1 MKHEQFKELQEA
13 ILYHILMTEYGYEQ
27 FRRIETI
34 IPHEIFWAYSKLA
47 KIAYDKNWEEMNLTK
62 ISTEIVKEWLSEDM
76 SRIMTI
82 SFSLPSFYDDIK
94 ILLRKYI
101 MERPW
106 DDFEKLV
113 QLQGKFEYIEK
124 QRAENQAQ
132 KYMIR
137 DIYDN
142 VIVDLMEKSDRLRKW
157 ELLWYSTWFP
167 IIDKITDWL
176 QKGTVTRMVAY
187 ANTWKSKFSY
197 HIANRLLEQWANVI
211 HFTLEVNQNMVVY
224 NLMANK
230 YKLSLRDVYLMNFED
245 KDMGELF
252 TKKLEIVFDK
262 YSLSDIIQYTESR
275 NPDAIIIDF
284 VQNIDAGGGSEYEE
298 MTNVARKLQQ
308 LAIKKN
314 IAIFDL
320 SQTSNEWGKTDSD
333 IIHAKW
339 SGALVASADVV
350 MVMKRDQVKED
361 GLIIKVAKNKFWA
374 RKSIDFE
381 IEYEKNLWKEIWET
395 LINKKI

>member
-1 MKHEQFKELQEA
+1 
-13 ILYHILMTEYGYEQ
+13 
-27 FRRIETI
+27 
-34 IPHEIFWAYSKLA
+34 
-47 KIAYDKNWEEMNLTK
+47 
-62 ISTEIVKEWLSEDM
+62 
-76 SRIMTI
+76 
-82 SFSLPSFYDDIK
+82 
-94 ILLRKYI
+94 
-101 MERPW
+101 
-106 DDFEKLV
+106 
-113 QLQGKFEYIEK
+113 
-124 QRAENQAQ
+124 
-132 KYMIR
+132 
-137 DIYDN
+137 
-142 VIVDLMEKSDRLRKW
+142 
-157 ELLWYSTWFP
+157 
-167 IIDKITDWL
+167 
-176 QKGTVTRMVAY
+176 
-187 ANTWKSKFSY
+187 
-197 HIANRLLEQWANVI
+197 
-211 HFTLEVNQNMVVY
+211 
-224 NLMANK
+224 MANK

>member
-1 MKHEQFKELQEA
+1 
-13 ILYHILMTEYGYEQ
+13 
-27 FRRIETI
+27 
-34 IPHEIFWAYSKLA
+34 
-47 KIAYDKNWEEMNLTK
+47 
-62 ISTEIVKEWLSEDM
+62 
-76 SRIMTI
+76 MTI

-211 HFTLEVNQNMVVY
+211 YFTLEVNQNMVVY